1 MEAAVSFEFRTRA
14 AALRALA
21 VVASVASGRAAFAQ
35 SPKLPLTITVSP
47 ATDVLPYF
55 YAQKQGMFEK
65 AGLDV
70 TEIAGTSGSANLVAV
85 AGGSA
90 QIGFANCVSIAVA
103 FAKGVPVV
111 MVACGGG
118 YDAALPWAQTFVLSD
133 SPIRSAKDL
142 EGKTI
147 GVTGLH
153 DLFSMALKYWMEKQ
167 GADPGE
173 LHVVE
178 LPASSMIAALQSKR
192 IDAFTIQEPF
202 RGAAQAAGFRV
213 LAAPY
218 DAVARQFL
226 TAAWFA
232 NATWAAHNRETALRF
247 ARVIHD
253 AAAYTN
259 EHFAQLLPLISSYS
273 KIPLE
278 SLQQSRPIKV
288 PLSLRPGIIQPLLDV
303 ANHFRELP
311 APVRAQDLVLPGV
324 P

>member
-1 MEAAVSFEFRTRA
+1 VSFETSTRA
-14 AALRALA
+14 AVVRGLAAAAVALPARATLA
-21 VVASVASGRAAFAQ
+21 QGA
-35 SPKLPLTITVSP
+35 KLPVTVTVSP
-47 ATDVLPYF
+47 ATDLLPYF
-55 YAQKQGMFEK
+55 YARQQGLFEK
-65 AGLDV
+65 AGLDI
-70 TEIAGTSGSANLVAV
+70 TEIAGTSGSASLVAV

-111 MVACGGG
+111 MLACGGG
-118 YDAALPWAQTFVLSD
+118 YDAALPWAQTFVLPD
-133 SPIRSAKDL
+133 APIHSAKDL
-142 EGKTI
+142 EGKTV

-153 DLFSMALKYWMEKQ
+153 DLFATALRNWMEKQ
-167 GADPGE
+167 GADPE
-173 LHVVE
+173 AVHFVE
-178 LPASSMIAALQSKR
+178 LPPSSMIAALQSKR

-226 TAAWFA
+226 TAAWFV
-232 NATWAAHNRETALRF
+232 NATWAGRNRETALRF

-259 EHFAQLLPLISSYS
+259 DHFEDLLPLISSYS

-278 SLQQSRPIKV
+278 SLRQSRPIKV

-303 ANHFRELP
+303 ASHFHELP
-311 APVRAQDLVLPGV
+311 APVRAQDLVFAGV

>member
-1 MEAAVSFEFRTRA
+1 MV
-14 AALRALA
+14 RALA
-21 VVASVASGRAAFAQ
+21 VVSVLPAARAAFAQ
-35 SPKLPLTITVSP
+35 SAKLPLTVTVSP

-55 YAQKQGMFEK
+55 YARQGGMFEK

-70 TEIAGTSGSANLVAV
+70 TEIVGTSGSANLVAV

-90 QIGFANCVSIAVA
+90 HVGFANCVSIAVA

-111 MVACGGG
+111 MLACGGG
-118 YDAALPWAQTFVLSD
+118 YDAALPWAQTFVLPD
-133 SPIRSAKDL
+133 APIRSAKDL
-142 EGKTI
+142 EGKTA

-153 DLFSMALKYWMEKQ
+153 DLFAMALKNWMEKQ
-167 GADPGE
+167 GADPGA
-173 LHVVE
+173 VQFVE
-178 LPASSMIAALQSKR
+178 LPPSSMIAALQSKR

-218 DAVARQFL
+218 DAIARQFL

-232 NATWAAHNRETALRF
+232 NATWAGRNRETALRF
-247 ARVIHD
+247 ARVIRD

-259 EHFAQLLPLISSYS
+259 EHFEELLPLISSYS

-278 SLQQSRPIKV
+278 SLRQSRPITV

-303 ANHFRELP
+303 ANHFHELP
-311 APVRAQDLVLPGV
+311 GPVRAQDLVFAGV

>member
-1 MEAAVSFEFRTRA
+1 
-14 AALRALA
+14 LRALA
-21 VVASVASGRAAFAQ
+21 AVAAVAPARAAFAQ
-35 SPKLPLTITVSP
+35 SAKLPVTITVSP

-55 YAQKQGMFEK
+55 YARQQGMFEK
-65 AGLDV
+65 AGLDI

-111 MVACGGG
+111 MLASGGG
-118 YDAALPWAQTFVLSD
+118 YDAAAPWAQTFVLPEA
-133 SPIRSAKDL
+133 PIRSAKDL
-142 EGKTI
+142 EGKTV

-153 DLFSMALKYWMEKQ
+153 DLFAMAIKNWMEKQ
-167 GADPGE
+167 GADPGT
-173 LHVVE
+173 LHFVE
-178 LPASSMIAALQSKR
+178 LPPSAMIAAIQSKR

-202 RGAAQAAGFRV
+202 RGAAQAAGLRAI
-213 LAAPY
+213 AAPY
-218 DAVARQFL
+218 DAIARQFL
-226 TAAWFA
+226 TAGWFV
-232 NATWAAHNRETALRF
+232 NSTWAAANRETALRF

-259 EHFAQLLPLISSYS
+259 EHFEELLPLISSYS

-278 SLQQSRPIKV
+278 SLRQSRPIKV

-303 ANHFRELP
+303 ANHFHELP
-311 APVRAQDLVLPGV
+311 GPVRAQDLVLAGV

>member
-1 MEAAVSFEFRTRA
+1 VSFKLQSRA
-14 AALRALA
+14 AALRALT
-21 VVASVASGRAAFAQ
+21 VVASIAYGRTALAQ
-35 SPKLPLTITVSP
+35 TSKLPLTVTVSP
-47 ATDVLPYF
+47 ATDLLPYF
-55 YAQKQGMFEK
+55 YAQKQGMFDK
-65 AGLDV
+65 AGLDI

-85 AGGSA
+85 AGGAA

-111 MVACGGG
+111 MLACGGG
-118 YDAALPWAQTFVLSD
+118 YDAALPWAQTFVLPD
-133 SPIRSAKDL
+133 APIHSAKDL

-153 DLFSMALKYWMEKQ
+153 DLFSIALKYWIEKQ
-167 GADPGE
+167 GADPGT

-178 LPASSMIAALQSKR
+178 LPPSAMIAALQSKR

-213 LAAPY
+213 LTAPY
-218 DAVARQFL
+218 DAIARQFL
-226 TAAWFA
+226 TAGWFA
-232 NATWAAHNRETALRF
+232 NATWAAQDREAALRF

-253 AAAYTN
+253 GAVYTN
-259 EHFAQLLPLISSYS
+259 DHFEQLLPLISSYS

-278 SLQQSRPIKV
+278 SLRQSRPIKV
-288 PLSLRPGIIQPLLDV
+288 PLSLRPAIIQPLLDV
-303 ANHFRELP
+303 ANHFHELP
-311 APVRAQDLVLPGV
+311 GPVRAQDLVLPGV